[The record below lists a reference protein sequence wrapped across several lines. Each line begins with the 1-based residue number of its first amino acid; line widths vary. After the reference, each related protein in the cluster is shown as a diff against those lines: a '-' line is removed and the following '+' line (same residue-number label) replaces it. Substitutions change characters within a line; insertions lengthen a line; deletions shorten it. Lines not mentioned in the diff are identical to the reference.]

1 MANAF
6 RCLYAARLSFR
17 DLRELDVAGGK
28 RRLQTPVPDHFN
40 PPPLNRG
47 GSPKLLLLF
56 AQMLAL
62 VANSALSFQATGLVS
77 STGRSGVV
85 MQVGQPLELSGSLLG

>member
-1 MANAF
+1 M
-6 RCLYAARLSFR
+6 L
-17 DLRELDVAGGK
+17 
-28 RRLQTPVPDHFN
+28 VPDEFYPHA
-40 PPPLNRG
+40 LNRG

-85 MQVGQPLELSGSLLG
+85 MQVRQPLELSGSLLG

>member
-1 MANAF
+1 MEDLEHLPLR
-6 RCLYAARLSFR
+6 RC
-17 DLRELDVAGGK
+17 
-28 RRLQTPVPDHFN
+28 P
-40 PPPLNRG
+40 
-47 GSPKLLLLF
+47 F
-56 AQMLAL
+56 AIMLAL